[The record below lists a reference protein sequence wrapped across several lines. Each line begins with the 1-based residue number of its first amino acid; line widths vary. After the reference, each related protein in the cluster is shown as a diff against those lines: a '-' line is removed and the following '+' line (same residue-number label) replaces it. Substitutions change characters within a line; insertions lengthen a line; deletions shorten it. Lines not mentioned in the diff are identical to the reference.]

1 MGAIEISGYC
11 TLCRSRCGTRNIVEH
26 DALLRVVPDNAHPT
40 GQAMCMKGRA
50 APELVHSPHRIM
62 HPMRRTRPK
71 GDADPGWERISWDE
85 ALTLVAR
92 RMTEI
97 RQQSGAEAV
106 AFSVTTPSGT
116 PLSDSIDWIERF
128 VRAYGSPN
136 ICYATEICNWH
147 KDFAHAFTYG
157 SGMPVAD
164 YAGAG
169 LILLWGHN
177 PTNTWLAQAN
187 AIGVGRARGARLMV
201 VDPRRTAL
209 AGQADAWLAVRPGTD
224 AALALGLI
232 HQLLE
237 TRRYD
242 AAFLREWTNAPLL
255 VRADTGHFLRAQE
268 VAWDEGAWEE
278 GAGGAAA
285 TAGSRSGACGRGGH
299 AASDGVASN
308 AAPVFVAW
316 REDHGNPVPYDTR
329 LAAAEQGAAHYAMQ
343 GEYDI
348 ALQDGGRVRCVPVLA
363 LLAREASAYTPAR
376 VADITQVPP
385 ATLLAAADLLA
396 TSGPVAYHA
405 WTGIGQHSN
414 ATQTERAVAVLHALT
429 GSFDVPGGNRQY
441 ARHAVNR
448 VNGLDLISPAQS
460 AKALGLQER
469 PLGPP
474 ANGWV
479 TARDLYRAIL
489 DGQPYRVRALFGFG
503 SNPLSSQADIG
514 MAQAALQALEFHV
527 HLDLFETPSTRYADV
542 LLPVNTPWEREGL
555 RVGFEITQ
563 AAEARIQLRPRMV
576 TPRGESRSD
585 NDIIFDLACRLGMG
599 DLFFD
604 GSLERG
610 WDYILAPLGI
620 QAADLRAAGGTLN
633 LPLAGKDRKY
643 ALPDAT
649 GQGGTAQDRAERAGQ
664 PAAGATSPWHGRK
677 VTGFATETRR
687 VELYSE
693 RLLRHGYAPMPVHAE
708 SPAEA
713 GGSRYPLVLTSA
725 KSGYYCHSQHRS
737 LVSLRKRAPLPRAAL
752 GPGLAARKGVVT
764 GDWVRLAT
772 PVGQARF
779 VAQIDADLNDDVVVA
794 DYGWWQAC
802 PEIGQDGYAVDGATS
817 NYNALISA
825 AQADPVSGS
834 VPMRAFPC
842 DLERDAAVDPERRPW
857 TGTRAFV
864 VSHLHPRTRD
874 VLEIAFTAADGGPL
888 PDYQAGQH
896 VMVEVADGRDG
907 KLMRAYSLVGA
918 ATSVANSA
926 AISATTSA
934 AFSPRREYR
943 VAVRRQYG
951 AGADGTAWEG
961 RMSGHLHKGL
971 RLGDHVRLGAPG
983 GNFVLPCH
991 SPQPLV
997 FFAAGIGI
1005 TPFTAHLE
1013 TLAALA
1019 SAGDVS
1025 HAFPEI
1031 WLHYANRNGR
1041 HHAYADRLAELN
1053 ARLPRLTIVDY
1064 YAHPL
1069 PGDGVSARRLD
1080 AACVDE
1086 SLLRRRARFYMC
1098 GSESMMRTLTEGLLA
1113 RGVPAFDIFSE
1124 VFRSPPVLAASGNAG
1139 HAVRFARSGAMA
1151 STWTSARGTLLTFAE
1166 SMGLELPSGCRVGQ
1180 CESCAVGIV
1189 SGQVRHL
1196 HGVEPDDPGICLTC
1210 QAVPVTDLVLD
1221 A

>member
-11 TLCRSRCGTRNIVEH
+11 TLCRSRCGTRNIVDH
-26 DALLRVVPDNAHPT
+26 DALLRVVPDTAHPT

-50 APELVHSPHRIM
+50 APELVHSPHRIL

-71 GDADPGWERISWDE
+71 GDADPGWERISWEE
-85 ALTLVAR
+85 ALTLVAA
-92 RMTEI
+92 RMGEI
-97 RQQSGAEAV
+97 RDQSGAEAV

-128 VRAYGSPN
+128 VRAFGSPN

-187 AIGVGRARGARLMV
+187 AIGNGRARGARLMV

-209 AGQADAWLAVRPGTD
+209 AGQADAWLPVRPGTD

-232 HQLLE
+232 HQLLH

-242 AAFLREWTNAPLL
+242 AAFVREWTNAPLL
-255 VRADTGHFLRAQE
+255 VRADTGHFLRAE
-268 VAWDEGAWEE
+268 DI
-278 GAGGAAA
+278 AGDVPAE
-285 TAGSRSGACGRGGH
+285 
-299 AASDGVASN
+299 AS
-308 AAPVFVAW
+308 APVFVVW
-316 REDHGNPVPYDTR
+316 REDNAGPALYDTR
-329 LAAAEQGAAHYAMQ
+329 LPAAEQGGAHYALD
-343 GEYDI
+343 GEYEI
-348 ALQDGGRVRCVPVLA
+348 ALRDGGRVRCVPVLA
-363 LLAREASAYTPAR
+363 LLAREAAAYTPER
-376 VADITQVPP
+376 VAEITQVTPD
-385 ATLLAAADLLA
+385 ALLVAADLLA

-441 ARHAVNR
+441 ARHPVNR
-448 VNGLDLISPAQS
+448 VNGFDLISPAQS

-479 TARDLYRAIL
+479 TARDLYKAIL
-489 DGQPYRVRALFGFG
+489 EGRPYPVRALFGFG
-503 SNPLSSQADIG
+503 SNPLASQGDVE
-514 MAQAALQALEFHV
+514 MAEAALRALEFHV
-527 HLDLFETPSTRYADV
+527 HLDLFETPSARYADV

-555 RVGFEITQ
+555 RVGFEINQ
-563 AAEARIQLRPRMV
+563 AAESRIQLRPRMV

-585 NDIIFDLACRLGMG
+585 NDIVFDLACRLGMG
-599 DLFFD
+599 DVFFD

-610 WDYILAPLGI
+610 WDHILAPVGI
-620 QAADLRAAGGTLN
+620 TVADLRAAGGTLN
-633 LPLAGKDRKY
+633 PPLQGSDRKY
-643 ALPDAT
+643 E
-649 GQGGTAQDRAERAGQ
+649 QQ
-664 PAAGATSPWHGRK
+664 
-677 VTGFATETRR
+677 GFATETRR

-693 RLLRHGYAPMPVHAE
+693 RLLRHGYAPMPVHAA
-708 SPAEA
+708 SPAE
-713 GGSRYPLVLTSA
+713 GGGRAYPLVLTSA

-737 LVSLRKRAPLPRAAL
+737 LVSLRKRAPLPRVAL
-752 GPGLAARKGVVT
+752 GRGLAARKGVAN
-764 GDWVRLAT
+764 GDWVRLST

-779 VAQIDADLNDDVVVA
+779 VALVDDDLNDDVVVA

-802 PEIGQDGYAVDGATS
+802 PEIGQEGFAVQGADDGSGNDATGHHPLGS
-817 NYNALISA
+817 NYNALITA

-842 DLERDAAVDPERRPW
+842 DLERDAEVDPQRRPW

-864 VSHLHPRTRD
+864 VSHLYPRTRD
-874 VLEIAFTAADGGPL
+874 VLEITFTAADGGSL
-888 PDYQAGQH
+888 PDYQPGQH
-896 VMVEVADGRDG
+896 VTVEVASDPAE
-907 KLMRAYSLVGA
+907 KLMRAYSLVG
-918 ATSVANSA
+918 S
-926 AISATTSA
+926 AISPHA
-934 AFSPRREYR
+934 APRREYR

-951 AGADGTAWEG
+951 AGADGAAWHG
-961 RMSGHLHKGL
+961 RMSGHLHKQL
-971 RLGDHVRLGAPG
+971 RLGDSVRLGTPG
-983 GNFVLPCH
+983 GSFVVPTH

-997 FFAAGIGI
+997 CFAAGIGI
-1005 TPFTAHLE
+1005 TPFIAHLE
-1013 TLAALA
+1013 TLAAL
-1019 SAGDVS
+1019 GPDEDL
-1025 HAFPEI
+1025 PEV
-1031 WLHYANRNGR
+1031 WLHYANRDST
-1041 HHAYADRLAELN
+1041 HHAYALRLAQLQ

-1069 PGDGVSARRLD
+1069 PTDGVAAARLT
-1080 AACVDE
+1080 AACVDGA
-1086 SLLRRRARFYMC
+1086 LLRRRARFYMC
-1098 GSESMMRTLTEGLLA
+1098 GSEAMMRSLTEDLIA

-1124 VFRSPPVLAASGNAG
+1124 VFRSPPAPVLGGDAS
-1139 HAVRFARSGAMA
+1139 HAVRFARSSDTTA
-1151 STWTSARGTLLTFAE
+1151 TWTSARGTLLGFAE
-1166 SMGLELPSGCRVGQ
+1166 SLGLNLPSGCRVGQ
-1180 CESCAVGIV
+1180 CESCAVRIV

-1196 HGVEPDDPGICLTC
+1196 HGAEPEDPDICLTC
-1210 QAVPVTDLVLD
+1210 QAVPVADLVLD